1 MKSHILTPPVA
12 QPGAAPSQAA
22 TGRTLNWG
30 VVATGRIVAKVLG
43 DLQALEDANVCAVS
57 SRDVVKARAFADE
70 YGIERAYGSYQELLA
85 DAQLDAVYIAT
96 PHGQHFEIAM
106 AALAAGKHVVCEKS
120 LTINAAEARTLVNFA
135 GERSLFL
142 MEALWAR
149 FTPAFARA
157 LAIIESGELGEIS
170 WVQADLG
177 FLAQYDPAWRLFDP
191 KAGGGA
197 LLDLAVYPLTW
208 AVGAL
213 GFPDSVQ
220 AVAQLN
226 ADGVDTQT
234 AINLGYAAG
243 GHAQLMVTL
252 TGNAPQQARVVG
264 SAGWL
269 ATNTPL
275 HNASQLIVHPTDG
288 PARVEEFEAVGENY
302 GYEFREATRCIQQGL
317 TASPTMPWEHSVKT
331 MELFDTIRASV
342 GVRYPNDLLTH

>member
-1 MKSHILTPPVA
+1 MNSHIFTPPVA
-12 QPGAAPSQAA
+12 QPGAAPSSTA

-30 VVATGRIVAKVLG
+30 VVSTGRIVSKVLA
-43 DLQALEDANVCAVS
+43 DLQALEDAHVCAVS
-57 SRDVVKARAFADE
+57 SRDAAKARAFADE
-70 YGIERAYGSYQELLA
+70 HGIDRAYGSYQDLLA
-85 DAQLDAVYIAT
+85 DSQVEVIYIAT

-120 LTINAAEARTLVNFA
+120 LTINATEARALINRA
-135 GERSLFL
+135 EERSLFL

-149 FTPAFARA
+149 FTPVFARA

-177 FLAQYDPAWRLFDP
+177 FRAEYDRSSRLFDP
-191 KAGGGA
+191 NAGGGA

-208 AVGAL
+208 AIGAL

-226 ADGVDTQT
+226 HDGVDTQT

-243 GHAQLMVTL
+243 AHAQLMVTL
-252 TGNAPQQARVVG
+252 NAVAPQQARVVG

-269 ATNTPL
+269 ATNAPL
-275 HNASQLIVHPTDG
+275 HNASQLFIHPTNG
-288 PARVEEFEAVGENY
+288 PARVEEFVAVGENY

-317 TASPTMPWEHSVKT
+317 TASPTMPWADSVKT
-331 MELFDTIRASV
+331 MELFDTIRESV
-342 GVRYPNDLLTH
+342 GVRYPNDLLTN